1 MLGVM
6 PSDHLRGTACARTP
20 SPTRGLQASP
30 LLAWGLVG
38 LGCRL
43 SPSEAAPVD
52 ASAWPDDDAALLGD
66 DEPGAEPGPREVGPP
81 TRPRPPRAI
90 FRDELERA
98 TGSGPA
104 YLLRELGPEPFR
116 HQGRFVGWEI
126 TQLFPDDP
134 GLCVPG
140 VCDLALGDV
149 ILGVNAH
156 RLETPQDL
164 SDAFASLPAWT
175 QLRVQSLRDGQRR
188 EVTYA
193 ILDDPAGAATE
204 GAIPSPRR

>member
-1 MLGVM
+1 M
-6 PSDHLRGTACARTP
+6 SSRHLRVV
-20 SPTRGLQASP
+20 
-30 LLAWGLVG
+30 LLAPGLLG
-38 LGCRL
+38 LACRL

-52 ASAWPDDDAALLGD
+52 ASAWPDDEAAMLGD
-66 DEPGAEPGPREVGPP
+66 DVPADEPPDAEVGPP
-81 TRPRPPRAI
+81 LRARPPRAI

-104 YLLRELGPEPFR
+104 YLLRELGPAPFR

-149 ILGVNAH
+149 ILGVNGH

-164 SDAFASLPAWT
+164 SDAFAALPSWT
-175 QLRVQSLRDGQRR
+175 QLRVQSLREGQRR
-188 EVTYA
+188 EVTYT
-193 ILDDPAGAATE
+193 IVDDPAGAAAE

>member
-6 PSDHLRGTACARTP
+6 PSFHLRGPRA
-20 SPTRGLQASP
+20 AS
-30 LLAWGLVG
+30 LLG
-38 LGCRL
+38 LGLLGLACRL

-52 ASAWPDDDAALLGD
+52 ASAWPDDEAGLLGE
-66 DEPGAEPGPREVGPP
+66 DEPGDEAGPVEVGPP
-81 TRPRPPRAI
+81 LRPRPPRTV

-98 TGSGPA
+98 TAPGPA

-149 ILGVNAH
+149 ILGVNGH

-164 SDAFASLPAWT
+164 SDAFAALPAWT
-175 QLRVQSLRDGQRR
+175 QLRVQSLREGQRR
-188 EVTYA
+188 EVTYT
-193 ILDDPAGAATE
+193 IVGDPAGAPAE